1 MLALYYPSIIVA
13 SCAGEKVPTIRCQT
27 EDEMGEIKKHEG
39 SLNAAG
45 KRIALVVSRYNEFFS
60 SRLLSG
66 AQDCLLRHGA
76 VAEDIELYRVPG
88 SFELPLVARKVAES
102 GRFHAVVCLGA
113 VLRGQT
119 SHFDF
124 VASEVAK
131 GISRVNMDT
140 GVPTIFGVITTE
152 TIEQA
157 VDRSGARAGNRGAE
171 AAMAA
176 IEMAN
181 LLEGLSAEMEQS
193 RKP

>member
-1 MLALYYPSIIVA
+1 MAEL
-13 SCAGEKVPTIRCQT
+13 KT
-27 EDEMGEIKKHEG
+27 HEG
-39 SLNAAG
+39 SLNAGG
-45 KRIALVVSRYNEFFS
+45 KRFALVVSRYNEIFS
-60 SRLLSG
+60 GRLLSG

-76 VAEDIELYRVPG
+76 NAEDIEVYRVPG
-88 SFELPLVARKVAES
+88 SFELPLMAKQVAGS

-124 VASEVAK
+124 VAAEAAK
-131 GISRVNMDT
+131 GVAQVSMET

-152 TIEQA
+152 TVEQA

-171 AAMAA
+171 AALAA

-181 LLEGLSAEMEQS
+181 LLEALSTE
-193 RKP
+193 

>member
-1 MLALYYPSIIVA
+1 MA
-13 SCAGEKVPTIRCQT
+13 
-27 EDEMGEIKKHEG
+27 EITKHEG
-39 SLNAAG
+39 DLNASG
-45 KRIALVVSRYNEFFS
+45 KRFALVVSRYNEFFA

-76 VAEDIELYRVPG
+76 SAEDVEVFRVPG
-88 SFELPLVARKVAES
+88 SFELPLVARRAADT

-113 VLRGQT
+113 VIRGQT

-124 VASEVAK
+124 VAAEAAK
-131 GISRVNMDT
+131 GVSRVGLET

-171 AAMAA
+171 AALAA

-181 LLEGLSAEMEQS
+181 LLEDISS
-193 RKP
+193 D

>member
-1 MLALYYPSIIVA
+1 MAEII
-13 SCAGEKVPTIRCQT
+13 R
-27 EDEMGEIKKHEG
+27 HEG
-39 SLNAAG
+39 DLNASG
-45 KRIALVVSRYNEFFS
+45 KRFALVVSRYNEFFA
-60 SRLLSG
+60 SRLLNG

-76 VAEDIELYRVPG
+76 SAEDLEVFRVPG
-88 SFELPLVARKVAES
+88 SFELPLVAKRAAET

-113 VLRGQT
+113 VIRGQT

-124 VASEVAK
+124 VAAEAAK
-131 GISRVNMDT
+131 GVSRVGLET

-171 AAMAA
+171 AALAA

-181 LLEGLSAEMEQS
+181 LLEDFSS
-193 RKP
+193 D